1 HLIVAGK
8 PVVLVGEAKKT
19 VYPRDV
25 RQVLW
30 QLKSTHQRPH
40 ADAQPLLIAESLSP
54 GAKELLRNERIGYY
68 DGGGSLFLP
77 APGAYVFVDKPPPK
91 TLEKSMRSLFSGRR
105 AQVLHALLVHYQDW
119 FGVTEMAQR

>member
-1 HLIVAGK
+1 DWTTIMTRSPVAERTLIDQFLDSLRELPDVQVESNGAEFASAAGAPFDFVIHLIVAGK

-68 DGGGSLFLP
+68 DG
-77 APGAYVFVDKPPPK
+77 
-91 TLEKSMRSLFSGRR
+91 
-105 AQVLHALLVHYQDW
+105 
-119 FGVTEMAQR
+119 